1 MTAPHKIRLHHATML
16 PMPHFFSL
24 PIEKQNG
31 QVGSNVFTLR
41 RQIFPYQYL
50 LFSVV
55 CESLFC
61 RKKLVA
67 THHDRT
73 RNLAIARR
81 AMEREKLASSYTIPS
96 KKSRRYHPGTVALR
110 EIKKQQKATCLLV
123 PRKPFQ
129 RTVREFF
136 EDYKS
141 GLRFSGNGLEKILQ
155 EVAESLIVQLASDC
169 QLCSIHAGRVTVQKK
184 DMELAR
190 SILQKRNYRA

>member
-1 MTAPHKIRLHHATML
+1 MTAPHKLASTM
-16 PMPHFFSL
+16 PPSCSFFSL
-24 PIEKQNG
+24 PIEKHNG
-31 QVGSNVFTLR
+31 QVGSNVFTLG
-41 RQIFPYQYL
+41 RQLFPCQYL
-50 LFSVV
+50 LLSVF
-55 CESLFC
+55 CESLFH

-67 THHDRT
+67 THHNRA

-81 AMEREKLASSYTIPS
+81 AMEREKLASGCTNPS
-96 KKSRRYHPGTVALR
+96 KKSRRYHPGIVALR

-123 PRKPFQ
+123 PTNPFK

-136 EDYKS
+136 QDYKS
-141 GLRFSGNGLEKILQ
+141 GLRISGNGLEEILQ
-155 EVAESLIVQLASDC
+155 EVAESIIVKLASDC